1 MAGGAVVGV
10 LVVGGQGGGGGRSVM
25 ELKVQN
31 ALDSGENGAYE
42 G

>member
-10 LVVGGQGGGGGRSVM
+10 SVVGGQGGGGGSVM
-25 ELKVQN
+25 EPKVQN
-31 ALDSGENGAYE
+31 ALDSGENGADE